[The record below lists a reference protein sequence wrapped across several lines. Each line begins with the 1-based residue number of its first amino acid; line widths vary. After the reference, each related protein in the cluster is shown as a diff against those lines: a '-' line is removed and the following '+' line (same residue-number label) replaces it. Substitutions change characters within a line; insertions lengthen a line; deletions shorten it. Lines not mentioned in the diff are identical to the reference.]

1 MYPRTDEI
9 PQECAKYRFYFN
21 FITLPRNS
29 VPTNML
35 YDIRNKSELPDYTS
49 LSKHQTRVKL
59 SSNGYQLYLKA
70 DENHQKYSI

>member
-21 FITLPRNS
+21 FIILPRNP
-29 VPTNML
+29 VPTNTL
-35 YDIRNKSELPDYTS
+35 YDIRNKSELPDIIS
-49 LSKHQTRVKL
+49 LSKHRTVKL